1 MNYIEIQGKRIE
13 VDKEGYLINR
23 SDWSEAVCRHLAEAD
38 HCILTE
44 THWQI
49 IHFLRQYY
57 EDYEHSP
64 AMRVFIKALKN
75 VIDPEQANSQNLYEL
90 FPYGPAKQA
99 TRYAGLPKPAHC
111 I

>member
-1 MNYIEIQGKRIE
+1 MNFIEVDGRKIE
-13 VDKEGYLINR
+13 VDKEGYLIDR
-23 SDWSEAVCRHLAEAD
+23 HDWSEAVCIHMAEAD
-38 HCILTE
+38 HCPLTE
-44 THWQI
+44 THWKI
-49 IHFLRQYY
+49 IRFLREYY

-64 AMRVFIKALKN
+64 AMRVFIKALRK
-75 VIDPEQANSQNLYEL
+75 VIGPEQANSQHLYDL

>member
-1 MNYIEIQGKRIE
+1 MDCIE
-13 VDKEGYLINR
+13 VDGVKIATDPEGYLLDR
-23 SDWSEAVCRHLAEAD
+23 RQWSEAVCRYMAKQD
-38 HCILTE
+38 HCTLTPV
-44 THWQI
+44 HWQI
-49 IHFLRQYY
+49 IYFLRQYY

-64 AMRVFIKALKN
+64 AMRVFIKALRD
-75 VIDPEQANSQNLYEL
+75 VIGPEAANTQNLYEL

>member
-1 MNYIEIQGKRIE
+1 MSYIEVDGRKIE

-23 SDWSEAVCRHLAEAD
+23 HDWSEEVCLYMARTD
-38 HCILTE
+38 HCTLND
-44 THWQI
+44 THWQV

-57 EDYEHSP
+57 EDFEHSP
-64 AMRVFIKALKN
+64 AMRVFIKALRE
-75 VIDPEQANSQNLYEL
+75 VIGAEQANSQTLYEL

>member
-1 MNYIEIQGKRIE
+1 MQYIEIDDRKIE
-13 VDKEGYLINR
+13 VDKDGYLINR
-23 SDWSEAVCRHLAEAD
+23 YDWSEEVCLYMANAD
-38 HCILTE
+38 HCRLYD

-49 IHFLRQYY
+49 IYFLRQYY

-64 AMRVFIKALKN
+64 AMRVFIKALTK
-75 VIDPEQANSQNLYEL
+75 VIGPEKANSQTLYEL
-90 FPYGPAKQA
+90 FPYGPAKRA

>member
-1 MNYIEIQGKRIE
+1 MDCIEIDGVKIAT
-13 VDKEGYLINR
+13 DAEGYLLDR
-23 SDWSEAVCRHLAEAD
+23 HQWTEAVCLYMAVQD
-38 HCILTE
+38 HCELTPV
-44 THWQI
+44 HWQI
-49 IHFLRQYY
+49 IRFLRQYY

-64 AMRVFIKALKN
+64 AMRVFIKALRD
-75 VIDPEQANSQNLYEL
+75 VIGPDAANSQNLYEL

>member
-1 MNYIEIQGKRIE
+1 MSHIEVEGKKIE

-23 SDWSEAVCRHLAEAD
+23 FDWSEDVCLYMAKLD
-38 HCILTE
+38 HCTLSE

-57 EDYEHSP
+57 DDYEHSP
-64 AMRVFIKALKN
+64 AMRIFIKALTD
-75 VIDPEQANSQNLYEL
+75 VIGPEKANSQNLYDL